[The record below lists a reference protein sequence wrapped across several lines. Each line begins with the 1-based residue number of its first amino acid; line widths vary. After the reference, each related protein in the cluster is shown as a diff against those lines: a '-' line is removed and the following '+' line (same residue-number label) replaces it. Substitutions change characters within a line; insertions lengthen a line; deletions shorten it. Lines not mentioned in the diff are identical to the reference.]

1 MNRLETVARV
11 LLGAACAYLLV
22 LLAYTTLS
30 RIRFPYELEW
40 LEGWTVESVRR
51 VLAGK
56 SLFVAPSVE
65 WIPYPYT
72 PLYTYS
78 SAALASLIGVGFLA
92 PRLVSLASAVGCLGL
107 TFLLVRRETGS
118 AFCGL
123 AGAGFLA
130 GTYPLSIG
138 RVDNLFLFFL
148 LAAFLLVRS
157 GDSIRHSALAGVMMG
172 LAYLT
177 KQTALLPLAS
187 LTLYVMFEQ
196 SGWRRFALPAV
207 SGTIIAGTTLF
218 FSLLTGGWY
227 FFYTV
232 RVPNGHGLGQ
242 EAMLAGFWRDDIGWT
257 LAPAVA
263 MGLVHLSRALRDA
276 WGGRASGFVFYSTL
290 TVGMLGASWISRLH
304 GPSTT
309 PVRPAAAGSRLA
321 SPSMPWRPCNCA
333 SWPTIRPATS
343 PPRRTSGTATPS
355 WPLFARCPGRS
366 TRPCTATSRSWPG
379 RWASPTTATS

>member
-130 GTYPLSIG
+130 GTYPLSG
-138 RVDNLFLFFL
+138 
-148 LAAFLLVRS
+148 
-157 GDSIRHSALAGVMMG
+157 
-172 LAYLT
+172 
-177 KQTALLPLAS
+177 
-187 LTLYVMFEQ
+187 
-196 SGWRRFALPAV
+196 
-207 SGTIIAGTTLF
+207 
-218 FSLLTGGWY
+218 
-227 FFYTV
+227 
-232 RVPNGHGLGQ
+232 
-242 EAMLAGFWRDDIGWT
+242 
-257 LAPAVA
+257 
-263 MGLVHLSRALRDA
+263 A
-276 WGGRASGFVFYSTL
+276 WFD
-290 TVGMLGASWISRLH
+290 
-304 GPSTT
+304 
-309 PVRPAAAGSRLA
+309 
-321 SPSMPWRPCNCA
+321 
-333 SWPTIRPATS
+333 
-343 PPRRTSGTATPS
+343 
-355 WPLFARCPGRS
+355 
-366 TRPCTATSRSWPG
+366 
-379 RWASPTTATS
+379 